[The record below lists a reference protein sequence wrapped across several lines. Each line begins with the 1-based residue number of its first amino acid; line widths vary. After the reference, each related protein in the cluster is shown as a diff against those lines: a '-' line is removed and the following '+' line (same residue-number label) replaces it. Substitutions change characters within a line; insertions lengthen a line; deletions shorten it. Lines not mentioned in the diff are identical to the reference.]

1 VTVSARDV
9 SADVTGAGAD
19 DVPDPSNSSQELIV
33 IYQPGDQLTIE
44 VDLEWLDS
52 FAGSGLDQQLRFD
65 WLPFRDGSLDVL
77 VDLQRLVNGTFDETT
92 DRYLFLTRWNMNP
105 RAYIEFNWSQQVP
118 DEADR
123 ATLVTLS
130 LNVEW

>member
-1 VTVSARDV
+1 MV
-9 SADVTGAGAD
+9 
-19 DVPDPSNSSQELIV
+19 V
-33 IYQPGDQLTIE
+33 IYQPSDQLTVE

-65 WLPFRDGSLDVL
+65 WLPFRDGSLDVQ

-105 RAYIEFNWSQQVP
+105 RAYLEFNWSQQVP
-118 DEADR
+118 DDSDR
-123 ATLVTLS
+123 ATLVSLS